1 MSQNSAPDKA
11 KLFATLGIGL
21 VLIAVLVTLFYWV
34 TQQRNGDQ
42 YAQCRTSTIAGG
54 TAAIGGPFSLVD
66 ENGVAVTEKDVI
78 TGPTLVYFGFSYC
91 PDVCP
96 LDAVRNAEV
105 ATLLRDQ
112 SKPVGDL
119 FITIDPARD
128 TPEVMKE
135 FTDYFDEDMIGLT
148 GSEEEITAVA
158 KAYRV
163 YFAKNGDGDDYLMDH
178 STLTYLMS
186 PEDGLLEIFRRDMS
200 AENMAEQVGCFV
212 DHA

>member
-1 MSQNSAPDKA
+1 M
-11 KLFATLGIGL
+11 
-21 VLIAVLVTLFYWV
+21 
-34 TQQRNGDQ
+34 
-42 YAQCRTSTIAGG
+42 
-54 TAAIGGPFSLVD
+54 
-66 ENGVAVTEKDVI
+66 
-78 TGPTLVYFGFSYC
+78 
-91 PDVCP
+91 
-96 LDAVRNAEV
+96 
-105 ATLLRDQ
+105 
-112 SKPVGDL
+112 GDL